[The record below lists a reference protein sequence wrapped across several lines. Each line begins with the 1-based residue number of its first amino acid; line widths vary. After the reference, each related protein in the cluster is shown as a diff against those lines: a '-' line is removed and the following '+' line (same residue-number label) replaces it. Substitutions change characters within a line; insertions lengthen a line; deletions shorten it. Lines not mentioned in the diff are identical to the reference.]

1 MCRTT
6 SKNERDRQL
15 MISGKSSSS
24 DLHAVVAGGTR
35 RISRARTAD
44 FTLALRKAA
53 EAGAAGATGSPA
65 QADRHSSLRGQAL
78 KVRKSQSHGRIRKPS
93 RLTILQRPA
102 NDEFKP
108 PVIIHTF
115 APKIIHT
122 NPESFMSLVQ
132 KLTGSSFHHTR
143 RLRRCRLKVDGSTS
157 HETADNVDALL
168 LDQSEHHNSSVQI
181 QQIQQEQQ
189 LLDFAAV
196 SSPAS
201 STSSEEAEL
210 QSTRFAS
217 SSGLAAKKNI
227 LKQCGDA
234 DDLSPKGPLSSYL
247 ESQQLHDP
255 SHGELFWNPC
265 NMLFS
270 ASASF
275 DQVQAA
281 TINPWT
287 AVSSKREPLS
297 LAGFDCFSDQLG
309 FLAADRLMGTSL
321 DDYYSLARTC
331 SASSTRLG
339 SLLQSSHQ
347 IIHDQELHTMMK
359 SLAVAGV
366 FGASGSTLMSASC
379 IDAGSY
385 PKVLASASSGNDLS
399 PELMIDNLPA
409 DLLSPS
415 CISPSS
421 STTMWSSSSSSSS
434 LDNCNWNSMGST
446 ASRGP
451 LPFAHSGYSP
461 TPGTMVSL
469 RDIQAINIDAV
480 DDLVLISRGGF

>member
-15 MISGKSSSS
+15 MISGKSSSC

-53 EAGAAGATGSPA
+53 EAGATGSPA

-78 KVRKSQSHGRIRKPS
+78 KVSKSQSHGRIRKPS

-102 NDEFKP
+102 IDEFKP

-168 LDQSEHHNSSVQI
+168 LDQSERHNSGV
-181 QQIQQEQQ
+181 QIQQEQQ
-189 LLDFAAV
+189 LLDCAAV

-201 STSSEEAEL
+201 STSSEAAEL
-210 QSTRFAS
+210 LSTRFAS

-234 DDLSPKGPLSSYL
+234 DDLSPKGPLPSYL

-255 SHGELFWNPC
+255 SPGELFWNPC

-270 ASASF
+270 ASAGF

-281 TINPWT
+281 TMNPWT

-297 LAGFDCFSDQLG
+297 LAGLDCFSDQLG
-309 FLAADRLMGTSL
+309 FLAADHLMGTSL
-321 DDYYSLARTC
+321 DDYYSVARTC

-385 PKVLASASSGNDLS
+385 PNVLASASSGNDLS
-399 PELMIDNLPA
+399 PERMVDS
-409 DLLSPS
+409 LLSPS

-434 LDNCNWNSMGST
+434 LDNCSWNSMGST
-446 ASRGP
+446 ASRVP

-469 RDIQAINIDAV
+469 RDIQV
-480 DDLVLISRGGF
+480 STSML

>member
-1 MCRTT
+1 
-6 SKNERDRQL
+6 
-15 MISGKSSSS
+15 MISGKSSSC

-78 KVRKSQSHGRIRKPS
+78 KVSKSRSHGRTRKPS

-102 NDEFKP
+102 IDEFKP

-143 RLRRCRLKVDGSTS
+143 RFRRCHLKVDGSTS

-189 LLDFAAV
+189 LLDCAAV

-210 QSTRFAS
+210 QSARFAS
-217 SSGLAAKKNI
+217 SSKNI

-234 DDLSPKGPLSSYL
+234 DDLSPKGALPSYL

-255 SHGELFWNPC
+255 SPGELFWNPC

-281 TINPWT
+281 TMNPWT

-297 LAGFDCFSDQLG
+297 LARLDCFSDQLG
-309 FLAADRLMGTSL
+309 FLAADHLMGTSL
-321 DDYYSLARTC
+321 DDYYSVARTC

-385 PKVLASASSGNDLS
+385 PNVLASASSGNDLS
-399 PELMIDNLPA
+399 PELMVDNLPA

-421 STTMWSSSSSSSS
+421 STTMWSSSSLSSS
-434 LDNCNWNSMGST
+434 LDNCSWNSMGST
-446 ASRGP
+446 ASRGR

-461 TPGTMVSL
+461 TPGNMVSL
-469 RDIQAINIDAV
+469 RDIQAINVDAV
-480 DDLVLISRGGF
+480 DDIVLISRGGF